1 MNWQIIDYKFKKE
14 INNLPTQCK
23 KKYAVF
29 KYISECSGLS
39 GIRNYPGLKLE
50 RLKGGLK
57 GIFSIRLNI
66 AYRVLFIVDEEKK
79 LIEICEVSK
88 HEYNQ

>member
-14 INNLPTQCK
+14 IINLPIQCK

-29 KYISECSGLS
+29 KYISEYSGLKGLS
-39 GIRNYPGLKLE
+39 NYPGFKLE
-50 RLKGGLK
+50 QLKGNLK
-57 GIFSIRLNI
+57 GVYSVRLNI
-66 AYRVLFIVDEEKK
+66 AYRVLFIVNEEKK
-79 LIEICEVSK
+79 MIEIYEISK

>member
-1 MNWQIIDYKFKKE
+1 MSWQIIDYKFKRE

-23 KKYAVF
+23 KKYAAF
-29 KYISECSGLS
+29 KYISEYSGLS
-39 GIRNYPGLKLE
+39 GLRNYPGFKME
-50 RLKGGLK
+50 RLKGELK

-66 AYRVLFIVDEEKK
+66 AYRVLFAVNEEKK
-79 LIEICEVSK
+79 LIEIYEVSK

>member
-14 INNLPTQCK
+14 IDNLPVQCK

-29 KYISECSGLS
+29 KYISEHS
-39 GIRNYPGLKLE
+39 
-50 RLKGGLK
+50 GLK
-57 GIFSIRLNI
+57 GIGGYPGFKLEQLKGNLKGVYSVRLNI
-66 AYRVLFIVDEEKK
+66 AYRVLFIVNEEKK
-79 LIEICEVSK
+79 LIEIYEVSK